1 MLAKIFSIII
11 PLIFFYSL
19 FVSAN
24 NLPKSNLEESFTPSP
39 YYESNLNLSSFPE
52 KLFED
57 LKLESSQQQAVTQSQ
72 ESSSSQ
78 TQEETSSETDNPT
91 EAIATSSPTPT
102 QPDYTPI
109 PTLTKAFT
117 SPTPTKPLPSK
128 NEGKGDFCSATGGTW
143 KTFGSSCVDSCLLVS
158 NPMLMCLQVISEGCD
173 CGTNKCW
180 DGASCVPNPQKE
192 SSPSPTPSPT
202 STDSPKQAPLCGNNI
217 CEEGEA
223 DFSDCPI
230 CSDSQDICPLRPC
243 IFKPGTCPSDCS

>member
-1 MLAKIFSIII
+1 MLTKIFSIII
-11 PLIFFYSL
+11 SLIFFYSL

-24 NLPKSNLEESFTPSP
+24 NLPKSNLEKSFTPSP
-39 YYESNLNLSSFPE
+39 YYESNLNLPVFPE

-57 LKLESSQQQAVTQSQ
+57 LKLESSQ
-72 ESSSSQ
+72 
-78 TQEETSSETDNPT
+78 EEPSSETNNLT
-91 EAIATSSPTPT
+91 EAIATSSPIPT

-128 NEGKGDFCSATGGTW
+128 DEGQGDSCSASGGTW
-143 KTFGSSCVDSCLLVS
+143 RTFGSSCVDSCLLVS

-192 SSPSPTPSPT
+192 SSPSPTPTPT
-202 STDSPKQAPLCGNNI
+202 PTDSPKQMPFCGNNI

-243 IFKPGTCPSDCS
+243 IFLPGSCPKDCS

>member
-52 KLFED
+52 KLFEN
-57 LKLESSQQQAVTQSQ
+57 LKLESSQ
-72 ESSSSQ
+72 
-78 TQEETSSETDNPT
+78 EEPSSETDNLT

-102 QPDYTPI
+102 QLTYTPI
-109 PTLTKAFT
+109 PTQIKAFS
-117 SPTPTKPLPSK
+117 SPTPTKTLYPK
-128 NEGKGDFCSATGGTW
+128 DEGQGDFCSATGGTW

-158 NPMLMCLQVISEGCD
+158 NPMLMCLQVVSEGCD
-173 CGTNKCW
+173 CGANKCW
-180 DGASCVPNPQKE
+180 DGASCVPNPYKGD
-192 SSPSPTPSPT
+192 SPSPTPTPT
-202 STDSPKQAPLCGNNI
+202 PTDSPKQMPFCGNNI

-243 IFKPGTCPSDCS
+243 IFKPSTCPLDCS